1 MPTSEE
7 LQGES
12 VTSIVEDS
20 PPKEITPILESIDSK
35 EENLYWET
43 DDVNP
48 NSIIYDLENNKTIIP
63 TFEEEIL
70 PPPLPSE
77 KIISRNVSSR
87 RRNIR

>member
-1 MPTSEE
+1 LKEE
-7 LQGES
+7 L
-12 VTSIVEDS
+12 VTSIIEDLS
-20 PPKEITPILESIDSK
+20 PKEITPILESIDSK

-48 NSIIYDLENNKTIIP
+48 NSVIYDLENNKTIIP

-70 PPPLPSE
+70 PPSPPPLPVE

>member
-1 MPTSEE
+1 LKEE
-7 LQGES
+7 L
-12 VTSIVEDS
+12 VTSIIEDLS
-20 PPKEITPILESIDSK
+20 PKEITPILESIDSK

-70 PPPLPSE
+70 PPPAPLPSE

>member
-1 MPTSEE
+1 M
-7 LQGES
+7 
-12 VTSIVEDS
+12 VTSIIEDLS
-20 PPKEITPILESIDSK
+20 PKETTPILESIDSK

-48 NSIIYDLENNKTIIP
+48 NSVIYDLENNKTIIS

-70 PPPLPSE
+70 PPSPPPLPVE

>member
-1 MPTSEE
+1 LKEE
-7 LQGES
+7 L
-12 VTSIVEDS
+12 VTSIIEDLS
-20 PPKEITPILESIDSK
+20 PKETTPILESIDSK

-48 NSIIYDLENNKTIIP
+48 NSVIYDLENNKTIIP

-70 PPPLPSE
+70 PPSPPPLPVE

>member
-1 MPTSEE
+1 LKEE
-7 LQGES
+7 L
-12 VTSIVEDS
+12 VTSIIEDLS
-20 PPKEITPILESIDSK
+20 PKEITPILESIDSK

-70 PPPLPSE
+70 PPSPVPLPSE